1 MFQGHA
7 LRLAGAHHVAQ
18 TLELR
23 DAAPERIFFR
33 QVELA
38 TQIVDQLHAVTAQFH
53 DQQET
58 DSMLLMRHIH
68 EQGFRPMDA
77 RGNGPSSREPGLFE
91 PWDQRCLLR
100 LFKSWSLLA
109 TG

>member
-1 MFQGHA
+1 MARPVCAVCRHCCLAGHA

-23 DAAPERIFFR
+23 DTAPERIFYR
-33 QVELA
+33 QFELA
-38 TQIVDQLHAVTAQFH
+38 TQIVDQLHAETAQFH

-68 EQGFRPMDA
+68 EQGF
-77 RGNGPSSREPGLFE
+77 
-91 PWDQRCLLR
+91 
-100 LFKSWSLLA
+100 
-109 TG
+109 